1 MNEADTKEVGRLF
14 FQLKKE
20 VKENDLPDML
30 PQMYNHEFTEYQY
43 LHKDVAD
50 TSHKD
55 LKIIEIL
62 KHYQVQISFR
72 KDEVN

>member
-14 FQLKKE
+14 FQFKKE

-30 PQMYNHEFTEYQY
+30 PQMCNHEFTEYQY